1 MSVCVCVCV
10 CVRAAVVLSADR
22 MSLQVSA
29 GHPEL
34 NSVKWMLSES
44 G

>member
-1 MSVCVCVCV
+1 MSCECA